1 MKTVFRLIVGLRKQG
16 RCAIIAAN
24 SGAKRTD
31 GAVLSGRHYHTAIA
45 RKRKGGF
52 PVKKRILSVL
62 CVLAACLA
70 LAGASV
76 SLGVVDNPSFV
87 AVNDTLLPL
96 EDSFIPIAMN
106 GQYYVPYTVLDDSV
120 TGVSLGVFPIYNS
133 TYNTLAVSNRE
144 LTLTFSLNS
153 GTCVDQSGTSH
164 NARAVTRN
172 GQIYLP
178 IRYVCEYFGLTYSSR
193 VTSFSSLV
201 RVRSASSI
209 LDDNSFVSSAQ
220 QKMQERLRD
229 WRNSQSVTAEPE
241 PSPTPTV
248 TTPVP
253 TQPETDKS
261 GVALYLAFRA
271 DETDGLEELL
281 ARLEY
286 YRIYALFFFPAEE
299 LADYDAALRRVLC
312 AGHGVGF
319 LVSGTEPEEIARQTD
334 EGNRLL
340 TQIAH
345 MNTRT
350 VLVPDAAGGE
360 ELDAIGAAAGVV
372 CWKTDLNARP
382 DGRTA
387 SRQASTVLAN
397 ADRYSEKVYILSDAS
412 AAGAALMSRF
422 LPEAVQDH
430 YTLRLAVETEMK

>member
-1 MKTVFRLIVGLRKQG
+1 M
-16 RCAIIAAN
+16 
-24 SGAKRTD
+24 
-31 GAVLSGRHYHTAIA
+31 
-45 RKRKGGF
+45 
-52 PVKKRILSVL
+52 KKRILSVV
-62 CVLAACLA
+62 CVLAICLA

-76 SLGVVDNPSFV
+76 SLGVMDNPSFV

-96 EDSFIPIAMN
+96 EDAFIPIAMN

-144 LTLTFSLNS
+144 LTLTFSLNN
-153 GTCVDQSGTSH
+153 GVCVDQSGVSH
-164 NARAVTRN
+164 NVRAVTRN

-193 VTSFSSLV
+193 VTASSSLV

-241 PSPTPTV
+241 PSSAPTV
-248 TTPVP
+248 TTPAP
-253 TQPETDKS
+253 TPSSAPSQSATDKS
-261 GVALYLAFRA
+261 GVAMYLAFRA
-271 DETDGLEELL
+271 DGDDGLEELL
-281 ARLEY
+281 TQLEY

-299 LADYDAALRRVLC
+299 LADHDAALRRVLC

-319 LVSGTEPEEIARQTD
+319 LVSGTEPEEIARQTA

-340 TQIAH
+340 AQIAH

-350 VLVPDAAGGE
+350 VLAPDAASDE
-360 ELDAIGAAAGVV
+360 ELDAIGAAAGAV
-372 CWKTDLNARP
+372 CWKTDLDACP

-387 SRQASTVLAN
+387 SKQASTVLAN
-397 ADRYSEKVYILSDAS
+397 ADRYSEKVYILSDTS

-422 LPEAVQDH
+422 LPEAVQEH
-430 YTLRLAVETEMK
+430 YTLRLAVETEME